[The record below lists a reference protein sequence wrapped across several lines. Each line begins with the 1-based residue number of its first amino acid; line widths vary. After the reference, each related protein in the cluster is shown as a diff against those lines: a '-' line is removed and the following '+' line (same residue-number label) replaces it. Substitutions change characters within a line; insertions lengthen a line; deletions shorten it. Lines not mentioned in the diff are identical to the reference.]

1 MSKNK
6 ILLIITGV
14 LLALYL
20 ISFTKSC
27 SMQAQDKRE
36 KIKTALVNPK
46 NKKKINQIELSDS
59 TGSLCLVNQNGF
71 WQILIQNNAENQAL
85 TFPAAKERIE
95 NLIEN
100 LIKVRNLYKISDKI
114 NKNSSL
120 GLTNGTEFYLR
131 YCYDEGFHELI
142 FGNQDF
148 SLSARYLM
156 TDKNTQVYETDNGLD
171 VYLTTSLQSWAEP
184 YLVSKNVFGSKVLN
198 DIQKI
203 SVIKNENGKKT
214 VSSISDFQKFLDL
227 RHGGIA
233 TDVFQ
238 VLQTENNSENVMK
251 INVELGN
258 KDFLELEFFGNS
270 QDFAEGNA
278 FLVKTQYFKS
288 SSEKAFYTS
297 YSKISSWT
305 YNKINEMTL

>member
-6 ILLIITGV
+6 ILLLITAV
-14 LLALYL
+14 LLAFYL

-27 SMQAQDKRE
+27 SMQSQDKRE

-46 NKKKINQIELSDS
+46 NKEKISQIELSDA
-59 TGSLCLVNQNGF
+59 TGNLCLINHNGL
-71 WQILIQNNAENQAL
+71 WQLLIQNDSENQEIV
-85 TFPAAKERIE
+85 FPAAKDRVE

-114 NKNSSL
+114 SNNNSF
-120 GLTNGTEFYLR
+120 GLTNGTEFHLKY
-131 YCYDEGFHELI
+131 YVDESFYELI

-156 TDKNTQVYETDNGLD
+156 TGKNTQVYEINTELD
-171 VYLTTSLQSWAEP
+171 VYLTTSLQNWAEP

-203 SVIKNENGKKT
+203 SVISNENGKKT
-214 VSSISDFQKFLDL
+214 LRSISDFQKFLEL

-233 TDVFQ
+233 TNISE
-238 VLQTENNSENVMK
+238 VLQAKSGECVMK
-251 INVELGN
+251 INIELGN
-258 KDFLELEFFGNS
+258 KDFLELEFFENDEDSSEGNS
-270 QDFAEGNA
+270 
-278 FLVKTQYFKS
+278 FLAKTQYFKS
-288 SSEKAFYTS
+288 SSEKAFYTF
-297 YSKISSWT
+297 YSKISHWT